1 MQRQLPQ
8 DPSHGGSP
16 GGEGLKVNIVDR
28 EIGEIYDSISGQIS
42 PEEFELKVEEK
53 VQLMG
58 ELCDRRTAAMLV
70 AREFGEVELKID
82 RIRPETGKVTFV
94 GKIVSISEVHEFPRS
109 DGSAGRVANLTLADE
124 TGTVRIVLWDELTEP
139 VSQGE
144 LHLDQTFRVRG
155 FTREGYFGTEVTV
168 DRGGLEEVEVEIK
181 IRLEPFKISEIRA
194 DMGELNIRA
203 RVVDAGTVREFSRRD
218 GSPGLVRSVTLG
230 DSSGKI
236 RLTLWNEKAQMEI
249 AEGDTLEV
257 TNAISRERYGQVEI
271 QAGGYSAVRKSD
283 LSVEY
288 QERITPISEIAPGS
302 ICSISGF
309 VTGLGEVRQFERDD
323 GNVGRVANIYISDDS
338 GRVRVTLWNDHVR
351 LIESLDL
358 GSKIELFDCMAKE
371 GWNGGVEVSCGWST
385 RVTFAPPE

>member
-1 MQRQLPQ
+1 M
-8 DPSHGGSP
+8 
-16 GGEGLKVNIVDR
+16 DR

-42 PEEFELKVEEK
+42 AEEFELKVEEK

-70 AREFGEVELKID
+70 AREFGEVELKIE
-82 RIRPETGKVTFV
+82 RVRPETGKVTFV
-94 GKIVSISEVHEFPRS
+94 GKIISISEVHEFPRS
-109 DGSAGRVANLTLADE
+109 DGSAGRVANLTMGDE
-124 TGTVRIVLWDELTEP
+124 TGTVRIVLWDELSEP

-144 LHLDQTFRVRG
+144 LRLGQTFRVRG

-181 IRLEPFKISEIRA
+181 IRIEPFKISEVRA
-194 DMGELNIRA
+194 DMGEINILA
-203 RVVDAGTVREFSRRD
+203 KVVDAGTVREFSRRD
-218 GSPGLVRSVTLG
+218 GSSGLVRSVVLG
-230 DSSGKI
+230 DGSGKI
-236 RLTLWNEKAQMEI
+236 RLTLWNEKAEMEI

-257 TNAISRERYGQVEI
+257 TNAVSRERYGQVEI

-283 LSVEY
+283 VAVSYE
-288 QERITPISEIAPGS
+288 EKITPISEIAPGS
-302 ICSISGF
+302 IYSISGF
-309 VTGLGEVRQFERDD
+309 VTGLGEIREFERD
-323 GNVGRVANIYISDDS
+323 GGTVGRVANIYVSDDS

-358 GSKIELFDCMAKE
+358 GSKIELFDGMAKE
-371 GWNGGVEVSCGWST
+371 GWNGEVEVSCGWST